1 MEFNY
6 DIDKEHMGSILAK
19 FPQQCWDAIALA
31 RNITIEAK
39 IKNVVVVGMGASGIA
54 GDILKNYLGVK
65 LPIKV
70 VKDYDLPEWVNSNTL
85 VFVLSYSGQTEEP
98 IAALRTAIRKS
109 AQVVSITSN
118 GKVKEIA
125 KKMARPLVLIP
136 KDIPPRCALGY
147 LFIPMLVILSN
158 SKIIDDRTGDIKNM
172 IDSLRNIKF
181 KEKAQE
187 LAEKIYNKIPIIY
200 TSNKL
205 DSIAKRWKEQFNE
218 NAKTHAFT
226 NVFPEVDHNE
236 IMGYKNLNGEFIV
249 LMLKDE
255 DDKFEIKERM
265 TATKNII
272 SEKVPVREIII
283 RGNCLLT
290 KIFSAIHLGDLVSY
304 YLALL
309 YEVDPTPVQDITL
322 IKQGLA

>member
-19 FPQQCWDAIALA
+19 FPQQCWDAVALA
-31 RNITIEAK
+31 KNITITTQ

-54 GDILKNYLGVK
+54 GDILKNYLGNK

-70 VKDYDLPEWVNSNTL
+70 IKDYELPEWVNSNTL
-85 VFVLSYSGQTEEP
+85 VFVLSYSGWTEES
-98 IAALRTAIRKS
+98 IAALRMAIRKS
-109 AQVVSITSN
+109 AQVVSITSG

-125 KKMARPLVLIP
+125 KRMTRPLILIP
-136 KDIPPRCALGY
+136 KELTPRCALGY
-147 LFIPMLVILSN
+147 LFIPMLVVLGN
-158 SKIIDDRTGDIKNM
+158 SKIIEDKTDEIKNM
-172 IDSLRNIKF
+172 VDSLRNTKF

-187 LAEKIYNKIPIIY
+187 LAEKIYNKTPIIY

-205 DSIAKRWKEQFNE
+205 DSVAKRWKEQFNE
-218 NAKTHAFT
+218 NSKTHAFT

-236 IMGYKNLNGEFIV
+236 VMGYKNLNGEFIV

-290 KIFSAIHLGDLVSY
+290 KIFSAIYLGDLMSY

-309 YEVDPTPVQDITL
+309 YGVDPTPVQDITL
-322 IKQGLA
+322 IKQELA